1 MELPI
6 KQGTKPMNALKK
18 FCKSIRR
25 NTSGN
30 AALLVGLGMPVLVGG
45 TGYAVDTAQWY
56 LYKRELQYAVDQAAL
71 AGAWARG
78 NGDTGTGYQLR
89 AAQEFDDN
97 ISVTADYTPV
107 DVASL
112 ADWDG
117 GTQNSV
123 VVTATITVDLPFSQ
137 LVLERPTT
145 VSVRSQAIYE
155 TVPAYNP
162 CILAVK
168 PSGDKAVWFNGGP
181 NVNAACGLG
190 AVSDSDDAVTITGS
204 SGTYDVGFVVT
215 AGTVLDRHDGFANS
229 DVVENAEG
237 VFDPFEDL
245 VPPNNPN
252 TQTLSCGATSDPWT
266 ADETET
272 VSVTYSYYQGRNA
285 SQAERD
291 GTITYSGTGTST
303 PPNDPPTTNVGLT
316 YSSEPVA
323 NTQSVT
329 GGLYQIA
336 GSGRDSIWEQATT
349 TTSYTYS
356 NVVYSPPTGTQQPG
370 TYADFDLAC
379 DTTLAGGIYVIDGG
393 SLKVNASYSLTGNGV
408 MFVLKNGADIQING
422 GAAINLSAMTKNEL
436 LAAYS
441 VPAISSDAAEELA
454 GMLIFEDPDSAGSDT
469 ARINGNAST
478 SLNGTIYMPNSAVEL
493 LGSMSGT
500 SACLM
505 IAAGEIQIGGTAD
518 LSTFCPPGEEI
529 DTFSVN
535 GGTRVRLVA

>member
-1 MELPI
+1 MNLPLR
-6 KQGTKPMNALKK
+6 QGKK
-18 FCKSIRR
+18 SMSAFKNFCKKLR
-25 NTSGN
+25 NSTSGN

-78 NGDTGTGYQLR
+78 NGDTGTGYQTR

-97 ISVTADYTPV
+97 ISVTTEYTPV

-117 GTQNSV
+117 GTLNSV
-123 VVTATITVDLPFSQ
+123 VVTATISVDLPFSQ
-137 LVLERPTT
+137 IVLERPTSI
-145 VSVRSQAIYE
+145 SVRSQAIYE
-155 TVPAYNP
+155 TVAAYNP

-168 PSGDKAVWFNGGP
+168 PTGSDAVWFNGGP
-181 NVNAACGLG
+181 NVNAACGVG
-190 AVSDSDDAVTITGS
+190 AVSNSNDAVSISGN
-204 SGTYDVGFVVT
+204 SGTYNVGFVVT
-215 AGTVLDRHDGFANS
+215 AGTVLDRHDGFAS
-229 DVVENAEG
+229 ADVVENSEG

-245 VPPNNPN
+245 TPPDNP
-252 TQTLSCGATSDPWT
+252 TARTLSCGATSDPWT

-285 SQAERD
+285 GQAERA

-303 PPNDPPTTNVGLT
+303 PPNDPPTTTVGLT

-329 GGLYQIA
+329 GGLVRIA

-356 NVVYSPPTGTQQPG
+356 NTFYTPPAGTQQPG
-370 TYADFDLAC
+370 TYADFDLSC

-393 SLKVNASYSLTGNGV
+393 SLKVNASYSLSGNGV

-441 VPAISSDAAEELA
+441 VPSITSDAAEELA
-454 GMLIFEDPDSAGSDT
+454 GMLIFEHPDSAGSDT
-469 ARINGNAST
+469 AKINGNAST
-478 SLNGTIYMPNSAVEL
+478 SLNGTIYMPNSAVEI
-493 LGSMSGT
+493 LGSAAGT

-518 LSTFCPPGEEI
+518 LSSFCPPGEEI